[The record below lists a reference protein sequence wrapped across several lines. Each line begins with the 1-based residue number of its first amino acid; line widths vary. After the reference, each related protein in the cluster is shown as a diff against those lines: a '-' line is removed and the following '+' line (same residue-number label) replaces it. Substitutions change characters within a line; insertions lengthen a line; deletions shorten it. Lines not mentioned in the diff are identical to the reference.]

1 VQSTLDRSIDPIAWT
16 SWADLGGTQPY
27 VRTNTDAQVG
37 EWGRV
42 RERERERERE
52 RKRVSEW

>member
-37 EWGRV
+37 EWCRV
-42 RERERERERE
+42 RERERERE